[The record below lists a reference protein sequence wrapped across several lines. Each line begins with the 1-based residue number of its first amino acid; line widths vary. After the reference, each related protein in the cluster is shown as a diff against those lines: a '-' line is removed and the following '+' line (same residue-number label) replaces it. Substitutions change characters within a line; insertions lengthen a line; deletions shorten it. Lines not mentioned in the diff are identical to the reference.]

1 MLFVLLVALVVPDT
15 TYFIVSLFI
24 TIVIFRVLTALFTY
38 GFDAFDPLKLLYSLI
53 WYRIELVFISELA
66 IRFFVVVDF
75 QIEITICHYFHVWL
89 IQALQSRWG
98 V

>member
-53 WYRIELVFISELA
+53 
-66 IRFFVVVDF
+66 
-75 QIEITICHYFHVWL
+75 
-89 IQALQSRWG
+89 
-98 V
+98 